1 MTGWQYAIL
10 IAAAAI
16 GTMFTRFTPFLAF
29 GGEKPA
35 PKYVRYLGKALPGAA
50 LGLLVIYCLKNVNIM
65 TGDHG
70 IPVFIAMLL
79 TVAIHIWKRQMLLS
93 IAAGTVVYVL
103 LINFVAWS

>member
-1 MTGWQYAIL
+1 MTGFQYAIL

-35 PKYVRYLGKALPGAA
+35 PKYVQYLGKALPGAA
-50 LGLLVIYCLKNVNIM
+50 LGLLVIYCLKNVDIT